1 MSNRGN
7 IMSPSNFKRLRRM
20 LLLAAFARRPL
31 RRKLFRVP
39 NRQSPLRRKRMDW
52 LVRIGQL
59 DAAAFRRRYRMIK
72 ESFTKLS
79 FQLSAKGLG
88 SSAREVG
95 RDLQLSLTLRLLCGA
110 CMPDMEDLHGLAES
124 TTRKSFLRT
133 LRAIDT
139 TLDMR
144 LDVSDEPRLAALTE
158 EFAARSEGVLTGI
171 IGALDGV
178 HVRIRKPSNGAGYY
192 CRKG

>member
-1 MSNRGN
+1 
-7 IMSPSNFKRLRRM
+7 M
-20 LLLAAFARRPL
+20 LP
-31 RRKLFRVP
+31 P
-39 NRQSPLRRKRMDW
+39 SPL
-52 LVRIGQL
+52 
-59 DAAAFRRRYRMIK
+59 
-72 ESFTKLS
+72 S
-79 FQLSAKGLG
+79 
-88 SSAREVG
+88 
-95 RDLQLSLTLRLLCGA
+95 LSLSLSLSRSLT
-110 CMPDMEDLHGLAES
+110 HTLAES